1 VSNQAK
7 VGIFSAITIA
17 IFVFGFYFL
26 KGVDLFER
34 KNVYYAVYDRVDGLN
49 KSNLVEINGYPVGRV
64 GKMDRDP
71 KTGKIVVQLVLD
83 NGIRIPDSDSTV
95 AYLVSTDFLG
105 SKEVSLVFGESDEYM
120 KEGDTISTEFR
131 KDISEQ
137 IDPMIVDVKRMVPK
151 IDSVITGVNLLFAPN
166 NPNSV
171 FYTLRQVNGA
181 VEKVNGILESNQETL
196 QLTLKNMQSITK
208 NIESNNAAITAIINN
223 SKNITDSLQQANLK
237 EVVDNLNSTIVQLST
252 MVDGINDGDGTL
264 GKVIKDDELYN
275 HIDST
280 VSSLNSLLKDVKA
293 RPYRYIDISVFGGK
307 KHDKRREQIDNDSG
321 K

>member
-1 VSNQAK
+1 MSNQAK

-208 NIESNNAAITAIINN
+208 NIESNNAAITGDVT
-223 SKNITDSLQQANLK
+223 SY
-237 EVVDNLNSTIVQLST
+237 VDN
-252 MVDGINDGDGTL
+252 
-264 GKVIKDDELYN
+264 
-275 HIDST
+275 
-280 VSSLNSLLKDVKA
+280 
-293 RPYRYIDISVFGGK
+293 
-307 KHDKRREQIDNDSG
+307 
-321 K
+321 